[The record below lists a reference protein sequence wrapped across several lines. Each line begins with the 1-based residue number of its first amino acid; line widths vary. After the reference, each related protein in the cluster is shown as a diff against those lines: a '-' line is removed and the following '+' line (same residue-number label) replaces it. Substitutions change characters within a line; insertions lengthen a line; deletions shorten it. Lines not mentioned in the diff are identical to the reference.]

1 MNQHHT
7 KVKEK
12 NRVSYIIS
20 RSCYRRWLV
29 SRHQSLS
36 ICVVISVAVLVV
48 GDSVG
53 FPGRALLS
61 ALT

>member
-7 KVKEK
+7 RVKEK

-20 RSCYRRWLV
+20 RSCHKRWLV
-29 SRHQSLS
+29 SRQQSLS

-48 GDSVG
+48 GESV
-53 FPGRALLS
+53 
-61 ALT
+61 